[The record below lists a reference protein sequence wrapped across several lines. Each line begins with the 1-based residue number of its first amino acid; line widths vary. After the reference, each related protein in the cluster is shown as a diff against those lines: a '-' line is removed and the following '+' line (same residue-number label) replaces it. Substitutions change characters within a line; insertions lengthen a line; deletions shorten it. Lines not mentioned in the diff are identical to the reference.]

1 MAKQF
6 NPSSICPYFFQQIL
20 FRNVPNKSL
29 FVNCALDKNCN
40 RRLWYYIVIL
50 NYFFFSYGVVIWEL
64 LTGQVPYHGIEA
76 MAIAYGTAMNKLTL
90 PIPSTCPEA
99 FADLMR
105 GI

>member
-1 MAKQF
+1 M
-6 NPSSICPYFFQQIL
+6 YL
-20 FRNVPNKSL
+20 SL
-29 FVNCALDKNCN
+29 FDAISNA
-40 RRLWYYIVIL
+40 
-50 NYFFFSYGVVIWEL
+50 FSPFSYGVVIWEL

-105 GI
+105 GTE

>member
-1 MAKQF
+1 MYLSFLLCDFQ
-6 NPSSICPYFFQQIL
+6 CFFS
-20 FRNVPNKSL
+20 P
-29 FVNCALDKNCN
+29 
-40 RRLWYYIVIL
+40 
-50 NYFFFSYGVVIWEL
+50 FSYGVVIWEL

-105 GI
+105 GILQFT

>member
-1 MAKQF
+1 MYLPFLLCDFQ
-6 NPSSICPYFFQQIL
+6 CFFS
-20 FRNVPNKSL
+20 P
-29 FVNCALDKNCN
+29 
-40 RRLWYYIVIL
+40 
-50 NYFFFSYGVVIWEL
+50 FSYGVVIWEL

-105 GI
+105 GILQFT

>member
-1 MAKQF
+1 MLSNA
-6 NPSSICPYFFQQIL
+6 YF
-20 FRNVPNKSL
+20 SL
-29 FVNCALDKNCN
+29 
-40 RRLWYYIVIL
+40 
-50 NYFFFSYGVVIWEL
+50 SYGVVIWEL

-105 GI
+105 GTVFLA